1 MDVAEQGGHLD
12 LRQLLE
18 LLAQR
23 EVNEVLVEAGPIL
36 NGALVAAG
44 LTDELVIY
52 YGPSLLGGDGRA
64 MFQLPQVVTMADK
77 VECSFSECTRVGPD
91 LKVRI
96 LLADT

>member
-1 MDVAEQGGHLD
+1 MSGTITMTASEVE
-12 LRQLLE
+12 E
-18 LLAQR
+18 LAF
-23 EVNEVLVEAGPIL
+23 
-36 NGALVAAG
+36 GALVAAG

-52 YGPSLLGGDGRA
+52 YAPSLLGGDGRA

-91 LKVRI
+91 LKVRL